1 VTISDEKLE
10 RLREAVAFAQNEDGF
25 FVDPLCEAADDVA
38 ELLDDHAAMRTERDA
53 ARATVERVRAL
64 AVYLRDNG
72 RNYSERDTAR
82 RVTADM
88 IEAALTPPGDG
99 GGA

>member
-1 VTISDEKLE
+1 MKCLNCGAETIDDDDDHKHCAECGLSGPRTTLE
-10 RLREAVAFAQNEDGF
+10 TL
-25 FVDPLCEAADDVA
+25 AAD
-38 ELLDDHAAMRTERDA
+38 RDA

-99 GGA
+99 GA